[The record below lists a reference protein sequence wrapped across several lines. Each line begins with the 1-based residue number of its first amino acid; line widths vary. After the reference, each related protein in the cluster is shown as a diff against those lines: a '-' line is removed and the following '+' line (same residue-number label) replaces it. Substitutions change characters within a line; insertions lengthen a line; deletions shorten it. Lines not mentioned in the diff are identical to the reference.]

1 MKQWNQSVLGCMTAG
16 LLMMTSFPVFAAD
29 SSSDPSGKSQPVT
42 EGSTFDDGTLTYTI
56 LKNMQ
61 VSVTGCITTAT
72 NISIMPKIDGYTVV
86 SIGDQAFA
94 GCRRIRSGVVDV
106 WRNGAVHNPLYGTGA
121 GNRRHERYDE
131 AKPVGGRVGI
141 GVYAGEI

>member
-1 MKQWNQSVLGCMTAG
+1 MTAG

-72 NISIMPKIDGYTVV
+72 NISIMPKIDDKECTGHHCC
-86 SIGDQAFA
+86 SICSPQ
-94 GCRRIRSGVVDV
+94 
-106 WRNGAVHNPLYGTGA
+106 
-121 GNRRHERYDE
+121 
-131 AKPVGGRVGI
+131 RVL
-141 GVYAGEI
+141 

>member
-1 MKQWNQSVLGCMTAG
+1 MKQWKQSVLGCMTAG

-29 SSSDPSGKSQPVT
+29 SSSDPSGKSQSVT

-94 GCRRIRSGVVDV
+94 GCAALVHFNPAHRCKVLRSQT
-106 WRNGAVHNPLYGTGA
+106 ALQKFQTG
-121 GNRRHERYDE
+121 RF
-131 AKPVGGRVGI
+131 
-141 GVYAGEI
+141 

>member
-1 MKQWNQSVLGCMTAG
+1 MKQWKQSVLGCITAG

-29 SSSDPSGKSQPVT
+29 SSSDPSGKSQSVT

-86 SIGDQAFA
+86 SIGDQAVLLCNLSPCQTALQKSAMVHFNPA
-94 GCRRIRSGVVDV
+94 HRCKVLRSQT
-106 WRNGAVHNPLYGTGA
+106 ALQKFQTG
-121 GNRRHERYDE
+121 RF
-131 AKPVGGRVGI
+131 
-141 GVYAGEI
+141 

>member
-1 MKQWNQSVLGCMTAG
+1 
-16 LLMMTSFPVFAAD
+16 MMTSFPVFAAD
-29 SSSDPSGKSQPVT
+29 SSSDPSGKSQSVT

-94 GCRRIRSGVVDV
+94 GCSALQSVTMP
-106 WRNGAVHNPLYGTGA
+106 NGITEIGDGA
-121 GNRRHERYDE
+121 FQSLSLIH
-131 AKPVGGRVGI
+131 I
-141 GVYAGEI
+141 

>member
-1 MKQWNQSVLGCMTAG
+1 MKQWKQSVLGCMTAG

-61 VSVTGCITTAT
+61 VSVTKHLLAVLLCNLSPCQTALQKSAMVHF
-72 NISIMPKIDGYTVV
+72 NPAHCCK
-86 SIGDQAFA
+86 AL
-94 GCRRIRSGVVDV
+94 RSQT
-106 WRNGAVHNPLYGTGA
+106 ALQKFQT
-121 GNRRHERYDE
+121 ERF
-131 AKPVGGRVGI
+131 
-141 GVYAGEI
+141 

>member
-1 MKQWNQSVLGCMTAG
+1 MKQWKQSVLGCMTAG

-86 SIGDQAFA
+86 PSVTKHLPAVLLCNLSP
-94 GCRRIRSGVVDV
+94 CRMVSLKSAMVHFNPAHRCKALRSQT
-106 WRNGAVHNPLYGTGA
+106 ALQKFQTG
-121 GNRRHERYDE
+121 HF
-131 AKPVGGRVGI
+131 
-141 GVYAGEI
+141 

>member
-1 MKQWNQSVLGCMTAG
+1 MTAG

-29 SSSDPSGKSQPVT
+29 SSSDPSGKSQSVT

-94 GCRRIRSGVVDV
+94 GCSAICHHAKRHYR
-106 WRNGAVHNPLYGTGA
+106 
-121 GNRRHERYDE
+121 NRRWCISILHIA
-131 AKPVGGRVGI
+131 AKC
-141 GVYAGEI
+141 YALK

>member
-1 MKQWNQSVLGCMTAG
+1 MKQWKQSVLGCMTAG

-29 SSSDPSGKSQPVT
+29 SSSDPSGKSQSVT

-72 NISIMPKIDGYTVV
+72 NLSLIHI
-86 SIGDQAFA
+86 
-94 GCRRIRSGVVDV
+94 
-106 WRNGAVHNPLYGTGA
+106 
-121 GNRRHERYDE
+121 
-131 AKPVGGRVGI
+131 
-141 GVYAGEI
+141 